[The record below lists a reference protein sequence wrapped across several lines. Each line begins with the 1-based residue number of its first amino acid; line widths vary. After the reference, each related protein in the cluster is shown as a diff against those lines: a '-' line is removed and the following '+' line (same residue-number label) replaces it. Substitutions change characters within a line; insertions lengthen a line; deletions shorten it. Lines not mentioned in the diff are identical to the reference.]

1 VHTAMFSGLYQGAT
15 QNARIDTKFREEP
28 CVASELKRRLDV
40 RKYIIRQLTSASASR
55 NFATPEESNG
65 PSIAK
70 IDGLARFVLQL
81 LHKFWIQLG
90 TGGNE
95 WLQFLR
101 DVRIATGNHASRG
114 VCG

>member
-1 VHTAMFSGLYQGAT
+1 M
-15 QNARIDTKFREEP
+15 
-28 CVASELKRRLDV
+28 
-40 RKYIIRQLTSASASR
+40 TSASASR
-55 NFATPEESNG
+55 NLATSEESNG

-101 DVRIATGNHASRG
+101 YVRIATGDHASRG
-114 VCG
+114 VCGLSGGLVLLSDQHIQALSL

>member
-1 VHTAMFSGLYQGAT
+1 MGEFV
-15 QNARIDTKFREEP
+15 
-28 CVASELKRRLDV
+28 
-40 RKYIIRQLTSASASR
+40 IIQLTSASAFR
-55 NFATPEESNG
+55 NFANPKIRNS

-101 DVRIATGNHASRG
+101 YVRIATGDHASRG
-114 VCG
+114 VCGFAGGLVLVNDQHI